1 MPRGIARKLVL
12 YLTSI
17 IIVVEGLFAL
27 SEIQSQR
34 HQLLNEMTLS
44 AGLVSQTMV
53 ATTWNAMLEDR
64 REYAY
69 QMMNNVALQ
78 ETIDKVR
85 VFNKSGRITFSTAG
99 DRGAVVDID
108 AEACV
113 LCHASGQ
120 PLVHVDMPSRT
131 RIYRVDD
138 GKRVLGMITPIYNEP
153 SCSTAACH
161 AHPAGVHVL
170 GVVDITMPLT
180 RVDAQMRGLVVRS
193 AAMSLL
199 SVLVVSFFVVLF
211 SRRFVQQPVR
221 KLIAA
226 TQTLGVAG
234 RDRPLQVTAD
244 DELGE
249 LAESFRAMQERLQVS
264 TAQLHEFTGSLERRV
279 EERSQ
284 QLREAESKLIQSD
297 RLASLGQLAASV
309 AHEINNPLAGVI
321 NFGRLMQR
329 LTAGDEVPRERMV
342 DFRNYLGHVVNETE
356 RCARIVRDLLVFA
369 RHSEPSRAPEDLN
382 EIVRR
387 TLSVINHRL
396 ELGEVEAKL
405 DLAEDL
411 PKVTCDAAQVQQIV
425 INLVLNAA
433 EAMEAG
439 CVTIRTRVDRER
451 ACVRLEVA
459 DTGSGI
465 APEHIA
471 RIYDPF
477 FSTKREGQGTG
488 LGLAVVY
495 GIVHSHGGQIEVV
508 TAVGHGTTFTVTL
521 PVSGP
526 AAGPAAADDPC

>member
-1 MPRGIARKLVL
+1 MPRGIARKLAL
-12 YLTSI
+12 WLTSI

-27 SEIQSQR
+27 SEIHSQR
-34 HQLLNEMTLS
+34 RQLLNEMTLS

-69 QMMNNVALQ
+69 QMMKNVALQ

-85 VFNKSGRITFSTAG
+85 VFNKSGQITFSTAG
-99 DRGAVVDID
+99 DGGAVVDID

-131 RIYRVDD
+131 RIYRADD
-138 GKRVLGMITPIYNEP
+138 GKRVMGMITPIYNEP

-161 AHPAGVHVL
+161 AHPAAVHVL

-180 RVDAQMRGLVVRS
+180 RVDAQLRGMVVRS

-199 SVLVVSFFVVLF
+199 SMLVVSFFVVLF

-234 RDRPLQVTAD
+234 RDTPLQVTAD

-249 LAESFRAMQERLQVS
+249 LAQSFRAMQERLNAS
-264 TAQLHEFTGSLERRV
+264 NRQLHEFTDTLERRV

-284 QLREAESKLIQSD
+284 QLRDAERKLIQSD

-329 LTAGDEVPRERMV
+329 LTVGEEVPRARMA
-342 DFRNYLGHVVNETE
+342 DFRTYLDHVVGETE

-369 RHSEPSRAPEDLN
+369 RHSEPSHEPVALN
-382 EIVRR
+382 EVVRR

-396 ELGEVEAKL
+396 ELGEVEPRL

-411 PKVTCDAAQVQQIV
+411 PEVTCDAAQVQQIV

-433 EAMEAG
+433 ESMESG
-439 CVTIRTRVDRER
+439 CVTIRTRFDPARGL
-451 ACVRLEVA
+451 VRLDVT
-459 DTGSGI
+459 DTGTGI
-465 APEHIA
+465 APEHLA

-477 FSTKREGQGTG
+477 FSTKTEGKGTG

-495 GIVHSHGGQIEVV
+495 GIVHAHGGQIEVE
-508 TAVGHGTTFTVTL
+508 TELGHGTTFSVLL
-521 PVSGP
+521 PVNGP
-526 AAGPAAADDPC
+526 GAGPALAGGSC